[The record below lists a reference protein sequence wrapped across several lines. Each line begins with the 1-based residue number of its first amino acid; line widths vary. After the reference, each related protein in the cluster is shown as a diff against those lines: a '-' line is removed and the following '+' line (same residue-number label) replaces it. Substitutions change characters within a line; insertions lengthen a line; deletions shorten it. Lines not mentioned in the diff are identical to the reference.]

1 MNIFPAITF
10 TSSELLE
17 VETALCLK
25 ALIKYLH
32 SLAYT
37 AGADICSAV
46 RENGES
52 AESFLIRIE
61 NVKGGLGVINTLLQV
76 SVSKAESAIESSN
89 NQS

>member
-1 MNIFPAITF
+1 MNIFPATKF

-17 VETALCLK
+17 IETTLCSK

-37 AGADICSAV
+37 AGTDICSAV
-46 RENGES
+46 RERNES
-52 AESFLIRIE
+52 AESFLMRIE

-76 SVSKAESAIESSN
+76 SVLKAESVLQSSN
-89 NQS
+89 NQP

>member
-1 MNIFPAITF
+1 MIIFPAVKF

-17 VETALCLK
+17 IETVLCSK

-37 AGADICSAV
+37 AGADICTAV
-46 RENGES
+46 REPGES
-52 AESFLIRIE
+52 AESFLIRVE
-61 NVKGGLGVINTLLQV
+61 NVKGGLGVLNTLLQI
-76 SVSKAESAIESSN
+76 SAEKAESVLQSSN